1 MADRGHADADQIVG
15 RQLQQIS
22 LPPGRGSRSPS
33 ASAIAATNCISPS
46 IGRNAILGE
55 REPMKAMPAH
65 ELGIVVQGV
74 APTKAMAE
82 EVCMIATRQ
91 MSYARLPQVKGTAG
105 GVAFLLDEVMP
116 ASPAYRGTLNHT
128 MRLDDPLELFPTFIV
143 EAGI

>member
-1 MADRGHADADQIVG
+1 VRRRGVSTIY
-15 RQLQQIS
+15 
-22 LPPGRGSRSPS
+22 
-33 ASAIAATNCISPS
+33 
-46 IGRNAILGE
+46 GRNAILGE

-91 MSYARLPQVKGTAG
+91 MFYARLPQVKGTAG

-116 ASPAYRGTLNHT
+116 ASPAYRGTLNPRCGST
-128 MRLDDPLELFPTFIV
+128 IRSNCFRPSLSRPGYDGALQIVRDCQDDPQQERRRRQNYLRHSL
-143 EAGI
+143 